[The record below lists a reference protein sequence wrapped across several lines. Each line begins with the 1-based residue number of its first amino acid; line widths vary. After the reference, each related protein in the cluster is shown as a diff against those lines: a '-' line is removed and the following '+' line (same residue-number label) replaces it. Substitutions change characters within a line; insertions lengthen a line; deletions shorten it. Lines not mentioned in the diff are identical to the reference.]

1 MDKKRLFC
9 IKSLVSKICITQL
22 NICIFILHSCIT
34 KDKIMLFYAFFF
46 HFIWLFAK
54 YIVIL
59 QPLNE

>member
-1 MDKKRLFC
+1 MDKKA
-9 IKSLVSKICITQL
+9 
-22 NICIFILHSCIT
+22 ILHQKPSVEYLYERRQYMHIYSTLCII

>member
-1 MDKKRLFC
+1 MKEG
-9 IKSLVSKICITQL
+9 
-22 NICIFILHSCIT
+22 NICIIIPHLCIS

-46 HFIWLFAK
+46 HIIWLFAK

>member
-1 MDKKRLFC
+1 MDKKAILHQ
-9 IKSLVSKICITQL
+9 KPSVEYLYKKG
-22 NICIFILHSCIT
+22 NICIFILCLCIT

>member
-1 MDKKRLFC
+1 MDKKA
-9 IKSLVSKICITQL
+9 
-22 NICIFILHSCIT
+22 ILHQKPSVEYLYERRQYMHIYSMFMHSKRQNNVILCIS
-34 KDKIMLFYAFFF
+34 F

>member
-1 MDKKRLFC
+1 MDKKAILHQKPSVENLYKRR
-9 IKSLVSKICITQL
+9 QY
-22 NICIFILHSCIT
+22 CIFIPRLCIS

-46 HFIWLFAK
+46 HIIWLFAK

>member
-1 MDKKRLFC
+1 MR
-9 IKSLVSKICITQL
+9 
-22 NICIFILHSCIT
+22 IFIPRLCIA

>member
-1 MDKKRLFC
+1 MDKKA
-9 IKSLVSKICITQL
+9 
-22 NICIFILHSCIT
+22 ILHQKPSVKYLYERRQYMHIYSMFMIT

-46 HFIWLFAK
+46 HFIWLFTK

>member
-1 MDKKRLFC
+1 MDKKAILHQKPCVEIC
-9 IKSLVSKICITQL
+9 IKQE
-22 NICIFILHSCIT
+22 NACIFIPHLCIA

-54 YIVIL
+54 YVVIL

>member
-1 MDKKRLFC
+1 MDKKA
-9 IKSLVSKICITQL
+9 
-22 NICIFILHSCIT
+22 ILHQKPCVEYLYKRRQYMHIYSTFMHNERQNNVI
-34 KDKIMLFYAFFF
+34 YAFFF

>member
-1 MDKKRLFC
+1 MR
-9 IKSLVSKICITQL
+9 
-22 NICIFILHSCIT
+22 IFIPRLCIV

>member
-1 MDKKRLFC
+1 MDKKAILHQKPSVKYLYER
-9 IKSLVSKICITQL
+9 SNT
-22 NICIFILHSCIT
+22 CIFIPCLCIT

-46 HFIWLFAK
+46 HFIWLFTK

>member
-1 MDKKRLFC
+1 MDKKA
-9 IKSLVSKICITQL
+9 
-22 NICIFILHSCIT
+22 ILHQKPSVEYLYERRQYMHIYSMFMHNKRQNNVILCI
-34 KDKIMLFYAFFF
+34 FF

>member
-1 MDKKRLFC
+1 MDKKAILYQ
-9 IKSLVSKICITQL
+9 KPSVEYLYEKG
-22 NICIFILHSCIT
+22 NICIFIPRLCIT

-46 HFIWLFAK
+46 HFIWLFTK

>member
-1 MDKKRLFC
+1 MKELQYMH
-9 IKSLVSKICITQL
+9 IYS
-22 NICIFILHSCIT
+22 IFMHN

>member
-1 MDKKRLFC
+1 MDKKA
-9 IKSLVSKICITQL
+9 
-22 NICIFILHSCIT
+22 ILHQKPSVEYLYERRQYMHIYSMFMHNE
-34 KDKIMLFYAFFF
+34 DKIMLFYAFFF